1 VDRDALVRA
10 SRRRQALD
18 ALAFERDRGAMLAE
32 QLEDVLAEVEGA
44 RLDADLF
51 AKMSPDD
58 AGLVRA
64 ALGDDVD
71 MEPEGEDPP
80 GDDGFT
86 FSLDVEDDEAGTDDV
101 EAEIARLQEELESS
115 SRVQAALEQYLELLS
130 KQPVV

>member
-1 VDRDALVRA
+1 
-10 SRRRQALD
+10 
-18 ALAFERDRGAMLAE
+18 MLAE

-80 GDDGFT
+80 GDDGLT
-86 FSLDVEDDEAGTDDV
+86 FSLDVEAAEAGTDDV

-115 SRVQAALEQYLELLS
+115 SRVQAALEQFLELLS